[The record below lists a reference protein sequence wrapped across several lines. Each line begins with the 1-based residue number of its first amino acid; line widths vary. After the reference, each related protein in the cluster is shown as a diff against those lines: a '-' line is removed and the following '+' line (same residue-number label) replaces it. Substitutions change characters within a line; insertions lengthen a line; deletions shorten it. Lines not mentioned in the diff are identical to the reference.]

1 MKINDIGL
9 TEKQA
14 IESRLKYGSNEI
26 SRKKQ
31 NSFFKLFLES
41 LGEPM
46 TKILIIALAIKTL
59 FLLSNFDW
67 YETVGIALAIF
78 IASFISTIS
87 EYGSEASFKKLQEE
101 ASKINCQ
108 VYRDGKL
115 KEININDI
123 VRNDIILL
131 QAGNKV
137 PADGI
142 VISGSVYVNEAVL
155 NGENK
160 EVLRDITNNNKL
172 LRGSVVCY
180 GECKMLVTAVGD
192 NTLYGKIGLELQEEQ
207 RDSPLKHRLRMLA
220 KDISR
225 LGYIGAFLVVVSF
238 LFDVIVIKNNFDL
251 EKIKS
256 ILTNIP
262 LIIGYVLHAVT
273 LAVTVIVVAVP
284 EGLPM
289 MITLVLSR
297 NMRKMLKDN
306 ILVRKLLGIETSGSL
321 NILFTDKTG
330 TLTKGKLQVV
340 NFIDCKGNN
349 LSLLE
354 LEKRKKIFEI
364 LQLSLFYNNASTIGD
379 NGEIIGGN
387 ATDRALLE
395 YIISTFPFSYQIKK
409 DRVIPFDSRNKY
421 SITKISGDYN
431 MWLIKG
437 MPEKIIEA
445 CRYYYDE
452 LGNKKIMF
460 DKSNIYQKM
469 EKFYE
474 KAIRFIA
481 IATSDR
487 EITKDLKKSSLT
499 LVGVIGIRDEIRE
512 GVIEALEQVKQ
523 AGVQVVMM
531 TGDAKETALA
541 IAKDIGL
548 LDNDSLVITS
558 DELANMADEKLKTI
572 IPKIK
577 VIARALPSDK
587 SRLVR
592 ICQEIDLVVGMTGDG
607 VNDAPAIKKA
617 DVGFAMGSG
626 TEVAKEASDIVI
638 LDDNF
643 LSISKTI
650 LYGRTIF
657 KNIRKFIIL
666 QLTIN
671 MCAVGLSI
679 IGPFIGIDNPITIIQ
694 MLWINMIM
702 DTLAA
707 LAFAGE
713 PALEEY
719 MQEKPKKRDEPIV
732 NRYMKGQILFTGLY
746 SMLLCLL
753 FLKLPFFNRLFGNP
767 NNPLYLLTAFFALF
781 IFVGIFNCF
790 NARTHRLNL
799 LAHLLKNKGFIIIL
813 SLVAIIQ
820 IYIIYYGGELF
831 RVVDLDII
839 EFIGIIFLSFT
850 VIPVDWL
857 RKLYLR
863 FYNEKGGV

>member
-14 IESRLKYGSNEI
+14 IKSILKYGSNEI
-26 SRKKQ
+26 NRKKK

-340 NFIDCKGNN
+340 NFIYCNLNN
-349 LSLLE
+349 FSLL
-354 LEKRKKIFEI
+354 
-364 LQLSLFYNNASTIGD
+364 
-379 NGEIIGGN
+379 
-387 ATDRALLE
+387 
-395 YIISTFPFSYQIKK
+395 
-409 DRVIPFDSRNKY
+409 
-421 SITKISGDYN
+421 
-431 MWLIKG
+431 
-437 MPEKIIEA
+437 
-445 CRYYYDE
+445 
-452 LGNKKIMF
+452 
-460 DKSNIYQKM
+460 
-469 EKFYE
+469 
-474 KAIRFIA
+474 
-481 IATSDR
+481 
-487 EITKDLKKSSLT
+487 
-499 LVGVIGIRDEIRE
+499 
-512 GVIEALEQVKQ
+512 
-523 AGVQVVMM
+523 
-531 TGDAKETALA
+531 
-541 IAKDIGL
+541 
-548 LDNDSLVITS
+548 
-558 DELANMADEKLKTI
+558 
-572 IPKIK
+572 
-577 VIARALPSDK
+577 
-587 SRLVR
+587 
-592 ICQEIDLVVGMTGDG
+592 
-607 VNDAPAIKKA
+607 
-617 DVGFAMGSG
+617 
-626 TEVAKEASDIVI
+626 
-638 LDDNF
+638 
-643 LSISKTI
+643 
-650 LYGRTIF
+650 
-657 KNIRKFIIL
+657 
-666 QLTIN
+666 
-671 MCAVGLSI
+671 
-679 IGPFIGIDNPITIIQ
+679 
-694 MLWINMIM
+694 
-702 DTLAA
+702 
-707 LAFAGE
+707 
-713 PALEEY
+713 
-719 MQEKPKKRDEPIV
+719 
-732 NRYMKGQILFTGLY
+732 
-746 SMLLCLL
+746 
-753 FLKLPFFNRLFGNP
+753 
-767 NNPLYLLTAFFALF
+767 
-781 IFVGIFNCF
+781 
-790 NARTHRLNL
+790 
-799 LAHLLKNKGFIIIL
+799 
-813 SLVAIIQ
+813 
-820 IYIIYYGGELF
+820 
-831 RVVDLDII
+831 
-839 EFIGIIFLSFT
+839 
-850 VIPVDWL
+850 
-857 RKLYLR
+857 
-863 FYNEKGGV
+863 